1 LFYLSSHDVIE
12 IVSPHLID
20 TQVVADDAACEA
32 ALREIAP
39 HKLEQ
44 WQSALATGIVGGGA
58 EQLAAPV
65 EVSWFFFLYFSH
77 LLFAKL
83 SELSSDG
90 ERNLFIDSNVRASM
104 VDDEKLQ
111 EAQERYSKRKQ
122 FRLERKERMDAKKKE
137 ASLAALKF
145 MHEEQAKS
153 GTQFVRSKV
162 TGGSR
167 DVHLENFS
175 LTAGKAT
182 LVANATVVLAHGRRY
197 GLIGHNGVG
206 KTTLLRAMSSRELGV
221 PSNMSILHVHQEA
234 EGSTTQTALQCVLE
248 CDQERRQ
255 LLDELELLNSAD
267 PNESADPQSQ
277 SRRIA
282 AVHARLDEIDA
293 HTAEARAAGILA
305 GLGFDDDAQAK
316 VTASFSGGWR
326 MRLALAR
333 ALFAQPDILLLDE
346 PTNHLDLYAVLW
358 LEQYLLTWPKTL
370 VIVSHS
376 RDFLNAVA
384 TDIIHI
390 YAQQVT
396 QYRGAYDDFERQ
408 RAERQ
413 RQSER
418 ANEAAEKQRKHIQRF
433 VDRFRF
439 NAKRASMVQSRIKLL
454 SKMTVSP
461 EVHDDPQM
469 QFGFG
474 EPVHLPPPLLQF
486 DDVSFKYESA
496 SEAILHH
503 LDLNIDMDSRVALV
517 GPNGAGKCLARGTP
531 VLLHGGKLRAV
542 EAIAVGDRLMGDDNT
557 PRTVLSLARG
567 REAMAQIGVRGGES
581 LFECN
586 MSHVLTLMAS
596 DKIAGVKPLAGGGGY
611 RARCVVHATDAEGVS
626 VAAAERVALCE
637 SRAAADAFVRAQ
649 RGAVRAGDTI
659 DIAVRDY
666 LALPAWARRALEGL
680 YAPALDFADALDAA
694 QLAVEPYAL
703 GRRLER
709 GGGVPHAYKTASRD
723 ARLRLLAGVID
734 SSCARRGACKTQFRI
749 GGIAALDD
757 VAFVARSLGL
767 RVERGAGDAHIFV
780 GGRGV
785 EAIPV
790 RLARNKLAAAA
801 AAAARG
807 GRTFALAVRALP
819 EAEYFG
825 FTLDGN
831 ARFVVGEQLVVT
843 HNTTLLKLLSGELQ
857 ATGGYV
863 HRNQKLRF
871 AVFQQH
877 FVDQLDLD
885 LSPVE
890 HLCKQY
896 EAQRLAPHDAR
907 SHLGRF
913 GVMGDLAIRAM
924 RTLSGGQKSRVVLA
938 TIAFGAPSM
947 LLLDE
952 PTNHLDLD
960 SAQALALALTQFSGG
975 VLLVS
980 HDEHFISLVCDEVW
994 VLGEGSV
1001 KRLDGTFA
1009 SYKKQLLREV
1019 GYA

>member
-1 LFYLSSHDVIE
+1 
-12 IVSPHLID
+12 
-20 TQVVADDAACEA
+20 
-32 ALREIAP
+32 
-39 HKLEQ
+39 
-44 WQSALATGIVGGGA
+44 
-58 EQLAAPV
+58 
-65 EVSWFFFLYFSH
+65 
-77 LLFAKL
+77 
-83 SELSSDG
+83 
-90 ERNLFIDSNVRASM
+90 M

-122 FRLERKERMDAKKKE
+122 VRLERKERIDAKKKE

-153 GTQFVRSKV
+153 GTQFVRSKL

-182 LVANATVVLAHGRRY
+182 LVANASIVLAHGRRY

-221 PSNMSILHVHQEA
+221 PANMSILHVHQEA
-234 EGSTTQTALQCVLE
+234 EGSTSQTALQCVLE
-248 CDQERRQ
+248 CDQERRE
-255 LLDELELLNSAD
+255 LLDELELLNSEDQTEA
-267 PNESADPQSQ
+267 ADPQSHA
-277 SRRIA
+277 RRVA
-282 AVHARLDEIDA
+282 VVHARLDEIDA

-531 VLLHGGKLRAV
+531 VLLHGGKMRAV

-567 REAMAQIGVRGGES
+567 REAMAQIGVRGGET

-596 DKIAGVKPLAGGGGY
+596 DKIASVKPVGDGLY
-611 RARCVVHATDAEGVS
+611 RARCIVHSTDSEGVS
-626 VAAAERVALCE
+626 VAAAERVTLCA
-637 SRAAADAFVRAQ
+637 SRAAADAFVREQ

-666 LALPAWARRALEGL
+666 LALPSWARRALEGL

-694 QLAVEPYAL
+694 QLAVDPYAL
-703 GRRLER
+703 GQRLGR
-709 GGGVPHAYKTASRD
+709 DGAATVPHAFKTASRD
-723 ARLRLLAGVID
+723 ARLRLLAGVVD
-734 SSCARRGACKTQFRI
+734 SSCARRDTSKTQFRI

-767 RVERGAGDAHIFV
+767 RVERAGDAHIVV

-790 RLARNKLAAAA
+790 RQTRNKLAAALLS
-801 AAAARG
+801 AR
-807 GRTFALAVRALP
+807 RTFALAVRELP
-819 EAEYFG
+819 EDEYFG

-885 LSPVE
+885 ASPVE
-890 HLCKQY
+890 HMCKTY
-896 EAQRLAPHDAR
+896 ESQRLMPHDAR

-1001 KRLDGTFA
+1001 KRLDGTFS